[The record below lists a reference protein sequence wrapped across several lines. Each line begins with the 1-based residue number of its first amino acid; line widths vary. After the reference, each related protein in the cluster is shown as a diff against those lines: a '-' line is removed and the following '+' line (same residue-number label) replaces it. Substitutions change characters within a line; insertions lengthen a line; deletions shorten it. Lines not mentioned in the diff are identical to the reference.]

1 MTISCFP
8 CGCHAIHIS
17 YNTHTNYIGS
27 LIQTLFCSYCT
38 LNWWYLKTHTVT
50 HCAYTKWPWPTPLG
64 GGFPCYLS
72 AAFVGPVYSLAWHTF
87 YLQRPFHWK
96 AVVTEAWGALCVCVC
111 SCTCVHVC
119 VCVCHDGKAKAL
131 WSEPCQFSSSCSF
144 YCLFFFSPTSRL
156 YCVQTKAEDVLFPKE
171 LCIFICSL
179 TNSPLWLLFYW
190 WVCCAC

>member
-96 AVVTEAWGALCVCVC
+96 AVVTEAWGALCVCVF
-111 SCTCVHVC
+111 VHVRACVC
-119 VCVCHDGKAKAL
+119 VCVPWWESQSTVIRTL
-131 WSEPCQFSSSCSF
+131 SIFQF
-144 YCLFFFSPTSRL
+144 
-156 YCVQTKAEDVLFPKE
+156 
-171 LCIFICSL
+171 
-179 TNSPLWLLFYW
+179 LLFLLF
-190 WVCCAC
+190 VFFLSNLPTILCSN